1 MVADQRQHLLEPLR
15 SALSLLVTPLHY
27 LANLPDAV
35 VRSVRDR
42 FTPESSLRQDNAS
55 LQAENLALKGR
66 LQRLESLEAEN
77 RRLHDLLGSSFRVG
91 ERVLIAELLSVD
103 LDPYRHQVLIDKGG
117 ASGVFIGQPVLD
129 AKAIMGQVVR
139 VGPTTATVLLIS
151 DAAHGLPVRVN
162 RNGLRAVAR
171 GTGLINQLD
180 LAYVPHDADLAEGD
194 LLVTSGL
201 GGRFPAGYP
210 VARVNEVKRESGQPF
225 ARVTATP
232 LAQLDSGHEALLVWT
247 LPEEGRTPDLTEEG
261 GADQISDQVIDQVK
275 DQGTERRNGKEKET
289 QREMPEGRE
298 GGGDQVKTKDQDK
311 DGDQD
316 KVKGQDKA
324 KAKVQVKEQHKDHTQ
339 ERAGEGA
346 RP

>member
-15 SALSLLVTPLHY
+15 SALSLLVAPLHY
-27 LANLPDAV
+27 LASLPDGV
-35 VRSVRDR
+35 IRTVRDL
-42 FTPESSLRQDNAS
+42 FTPESTLRQGNAS
-55 LQAENLALKGR
+55 LQAENLVLKGR

-103 LDPYRHQVLIDKGG
+103 LDPYRHQVLIDKGR

-129 AKAIMGQVVR
+129 AKAVMGQVVR
-139 VGPTTATVLLIS
+139 VGPTTATVLLIT

-210 VARVNEVKRESGQPF
+210 VARVSEVKRESGQPF

-247 LPEEGRTPDLTEEG
+247 LPEEGTDGGHPWEG
-261 GADQISDQVIDQVK
+261 EGEGEDKAVAGSGAGSGT
-275 DQGTERRNGKEKET
+275 GTEAGVKPGVGSRPGSGIGIRPEPLNGAGPET
-289 QREMPEGRE
+289 GTKPAAGA
-298 GGGDQVKTKDQDK
+298 GSKTGTGTRPQP
-311 DGDQD
+311 GN
-316 KVKGQDKA
+316 GPGSGA
-324 KAKVQVKEQHKDHTQ
+324 
-339 ERAGEGA
+339 RAGQ
-346 RP
+346 

>member
-1 MVADQRQHLLEPLR
+1 MVADQRQHLLGPLR
-15 SALSLLVTPLHY
+15 SALSLLVAPLHY
-27 LANLPDAV
+27 LANLPAEA
-35 VRSVRDR
+35 VRSVGYL
-42 FTPESSLRQDNAS
+42 FAAEFALRRENAD
-55 LQAENLALKGR
+55 LQLENLVLKGR

-91 ERVLIAELLSVD
+91 ERLLIAELLSVD
-103 LDPYRHQVLIDKGG
+103 LDPYRHQVLIDKGS

-129 AKAIMGQVVR
+129 AKAVMGQVVR
-139 VGPTTATVLLIS
+139 VGPTTATVLLIT

-180 LAYVPHDADLAEGD
+180 LTYVPHDADLKGGD

-210 VARVNEVKRESGQPF
+210 VARVSEVKRESGQPF

-247 LPEEGRTPDLTEEG
+247 LPEEARTPDLTEERG
-261 GADQISDQVIDQVK
+261 PDQVTDQVR
-275 DQGTERRNGKEKET
+275 DQEAATRNGKENKT
-289 QREMPEGRE
+289 KREMEEGRE
-298 GGGDQVKTKDQDK
+298 RGQDRPK
-311 DGDQD
+311 AQGQD
-316 KVKGQDKA
+316 KVKK
-324 KAKVQVKEQHKDHTQ
+324 QVKDRDKDQ
-339 ERAGEGA
+339 AKEKVGEGA

>member
-15 SALSLLVTPLHY
+15 SALSLLVAPLHY
-27 LANLPDAV
+27 LASLPDGV
-35 VRSVRDR
+35 IRTVRDL
-42 FTPESSLRQDNAS
+42 FTPESTLRQDNAS

-129 AKAIMGQVVR
+129 AKAVMGQVVR
-139 VGPTTATVLLIS
+139 VGPTTATVLLIT

-171 GTGLINQLD
+171 GTGLLNQLD

-247 LPEEGRTPDLTEEG
+247 LPEEGADG
-261 GADQISDQVIDQVK
+261 GHA
-275 DQGTERRNGKEKET
+275 
-289 QREMPEGRE
+289 RE
-298 GGGDQVKTKDQDK
+298 GEDEGEEEAGSATGIGAGSGTGIEAGAKSGAGASNGLKTGNGAGSKPGTGTK
-311 DGDQD
+311 PEPVNGA
-316 KVKGQDKA
+316 GS
-324 KAKVQVKEQHKDHTQ
+324 
-339 ERAGEGA
+339 ERGTGTRPQPGTGSGSGA
-346 RP
+346 RVGQ

>member
-15 SALSLLVTPLHY
+15 SALSLLVAPLHY
-27 LANLPDAV
+27 LASLPDGV
-35 VRSVRDR
+35 VRTLRDL
-42 FTPESSLRQDNAS
+42 FPSESSLRQDNAR
-55 LQAENLALKGR
+55 LQAENLALQGR

-129 AKAIMGQVVR
+129 AKAVMGQVVR

-171 GTGLINQLD
+171 GTGLLNQLD
-180 LAYVPHDADLAEGD
+180 LAYVPHDADLVEGD

-210 VARVNEVKRESGQPF
+210 VARVSEVKRESGQPF

-247 LPEEGRTPDLTEEG
+247 LPEEGADGGHPQEGEGEEKV
-261 GADQISDQVIDQVK
+261 GAATGSGAGS
-275 DQGTERRNGKEKET
+275 GTGT
-289 QREMPEGRE
+289 
-298 GGGDQVKTKDQDK
+298 
-311 DGDQD
+311 
-316 KVKGQDKA
+316 A
-324 KAKVQVKEQHKDHTQ
+324 A
-339 ERAGEGA
+339 GA
-346 RP
+346 RPGTESRSKPESGNGAKPGNGTRPEPGNGAGSGARAGQ